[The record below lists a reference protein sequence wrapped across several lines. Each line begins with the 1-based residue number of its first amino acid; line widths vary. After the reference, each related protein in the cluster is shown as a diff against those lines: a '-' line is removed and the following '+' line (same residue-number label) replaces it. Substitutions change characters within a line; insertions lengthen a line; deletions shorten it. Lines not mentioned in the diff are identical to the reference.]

1 MALPRPS
8 TLHHFLGIAKVST
21 TTAST
26 TTTASQSQITPAPA
40 TSAQAKPYRITRTPS
55 NNYPVYT
62 LAKRGGNMK
71 LTKLRRIEGD
81 VNVLRDDLQQAL
93 GMDQKEVVINQLT
106 KQIIVKVR

>member
-1 MALPRPS
+1 
-8 TLHHFLGIAKVST
+8 
-21 TTAST
+21 
-26 TTTASQSQITPAPA
+26 
-40 TSAQAKPYRITRTPS
+40 
-55 NNYPVYT
+55 
-62 LAKRGGNMK
+62 MK

>member
-40 TSAQAKPYRITRTPS
+40 TSAQANPYRITRTPS